1 MVAHDNI
8 HIPKESFPNW
18 IWYTIEAT
26 IVIVISFAI
35 SFKVAESFTEVTPE
49 VGNWIL
55 TGTFGACFLIWY
67 IIIRGLILKKKIL
80 QNKY

>member
-8 HIPKESFPNW
+8 HIPKESFPHW
-18 IWYTIEAT
+18 IWYAIEAV

-35 SFKVAESFTEVTPE
+35 SFKVAESFDVAPE

-55 TGTFGACFLIWY
+55 TGTFGSCFLVWY
-67 IIIRGLILKKKIL
+67 IIIRGLVLKKKIL
-80 QNKY
+80 QNRY

>member
-8 HIPKESFPNW
+8 HIPRESFPNW
-18 IWYTIEAT
+18 IWYVIEASL
-26 IVIVISFAI
+26 VIVISFAV
-35 SFKVAESFTEVTPE
+35 SFKVAESFEVSPE

-55 TGTFGACFLIWY
+55 TGTFGTCFLVWY

-80 QNKY
+80 RNKY

>member
-8 HIPKESFPNW
+8 HIPSESFPSW
-18 IWYTIEAT
+18 IWYVIEVT
-26 IVIVISFAI
+26 LVIVISFVV
-35 SFKVAESFTEVTPE
+35 SFQVAQSFDVSPE

-55 TGTFGACFLIWY
+55 TGTFGGCFFIWF

-80 QNKY
+80 RNRY